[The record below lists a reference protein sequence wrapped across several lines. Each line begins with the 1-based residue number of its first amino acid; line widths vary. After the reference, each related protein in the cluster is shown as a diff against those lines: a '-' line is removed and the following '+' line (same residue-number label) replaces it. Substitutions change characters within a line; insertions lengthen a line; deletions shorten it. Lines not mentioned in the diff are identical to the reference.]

1 MSRAVLV
8 NDGLLSLVIASALLL
23 AVFVAAVIRA
33 RSESAGPPGR
43 HAGDT
48 SQADDPGYQPRHAA
62 SGGPPWGPAPQPPG
76 TGRDRPG

>member
-1 MSRAVLV
+1 MSHAVLV

-33 RSESAGPPGR
+33 PPESAGPPGR

-48 SQADDPGYQPRHAA
+48 GQAGDPGYQPRHAA
-62 SGGPPWGPAPQPPG
+62 SGAPPWGPAPKPPG
-76 TGRDRPG
+76 IGRDGPG